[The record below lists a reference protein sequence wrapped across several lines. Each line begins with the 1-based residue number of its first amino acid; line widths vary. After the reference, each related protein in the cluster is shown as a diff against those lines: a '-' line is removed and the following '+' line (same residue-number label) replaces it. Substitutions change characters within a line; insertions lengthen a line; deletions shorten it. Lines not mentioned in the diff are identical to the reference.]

1 LFGTGGKGDGQY
13 RRRPLDGLIEQFPLI
28 GLFSLL
34 ILGGLGFPFPEDTTL
49 LLAGYLVSRRIV
61 APVPA
66 FLVVYA
72 GLLAADLLLHGVGM
86 RYGRSLLEH
95 RWFRRIL
102 SAGRLQ
108 TLELKFNRWGV
119 WVIVVGRHVWGLRA
133 QLFLVAGVMRMPTL
147 KFFLADGTTALL
159 TIAFMG
165 GMGYIG
171 GNSLEALR
179 KGLTRAEHVAGVTIP
194 VLIVAV
200 AGYYYFRNHGREK
213 RS

>member
-1 LFGTGGKGDGQY
+1 MDG
-13 RRRPLDGLIEQFPLI
+13 RRTLDGLIDHFPLI
-28 GLFSLL
+28 GLFALL
-34 ILGGLGFPFPEDTTL
+34 ILGGPGLPFPEDTTL
-49 LLAGYLVSRRIV
+49 LLAGYLVSREVV

-66 FLVVYA
+66 FFVVYA
-72 GLLAADLLLHGVGM
+72 GLLAADLFLHAVGK

-95 RWFRRIL
+95 RRFRRLL
-102 SAGRLQ
+102 SPKRLQ
-108 TLELKFNRWGV
+108 ILEEKFNRWGI

-147 KFFLADGTTALL
+147 KFLLADGTTALF

-179 KGLTRAEHVAGVTIP
+179 KGLTRVEHVAGVAVAVMIA
-194 VLIVAV
+194 AV
-200 AGYYYFRNHGREK
+200 AGYFTFRNRGRDR